1 MLALSLVVVGVYE
14 LYATRKRRAQP
25 LRFAR
30 TAHAHIRANWARAVR
45 AKAGNEVLVVQTL
58 RNSVMAASISAST
71 AVLAFVA
78 LVTQLAR
85 PGERVAAADVVALDL
100 HGVLIIL
107 LMVMLFG
114 AFVLSAMAVRFFNH
128 AGYILA
134 TPLSHAAGEAL
145 TEVGA
150 RYVARAGHLYSLS
163 LRSFL
168 VAAPF
173 VVGLASAS
181 VMPIAAVALVAV
193 LVWYDQPPPIHAPEQ
208 AERQDGPVVR

>member
-1 MLALSLVVVGVYE
+1 MVEWALLAASAAIVGAYE
-14 LYATRKRRAQP
+14 IYAAYKRRTQP
-25 LRFAR
+25 MRYAR

-78 LVTQLAR
+78 LVSQIAPR
-85 PGERVAAADVVALDL
+85 PGERAAIESVAFEL
-100 HGVLIIL
+100 HGVLVVV
-107 LMVMLFG
+107 LMVMLFV

-134 TPLSHAAGEAL
+134 TPPAVEPAPEL
-145 TEVGA
+145 TELGA
-150 RYVARAGHLYSLS
+150 RYVARAGHLYSLG

-168 VAAPF
+168 VATPF
-173 VVGLASAS
+173 VVGLASAA
-181 VMPIAAVALVAV
+181 MMLIAALALVGV
-193 LVWYDQPPPIHAPEQ
+193 LVWYDQPPPMQAP
-208 AERQDGPVVR
+208 D